1 MRFLTKFL
9 LLFLLMQII
18 IYSQAGGVLTGKV
31 IDSETGEA
39 IIGANVFLENTS
51 LGAATDLDGK
61 YYIKSI
67 PEGTYTIIFSYITH
81 TTQKIQNVG
90 ITSNSTKQLDIA
102 LKQNVIEVEEV
113 IVQATASNSYESA
126 LLNQQKKSSSIS
138 DGISAEQIKRAPDA
152 TSGDALKRV
161 TGVTINENKF
171 VFVRGTSERY
181 SVALLNNATLPS
193 TEPDKKT
200 FAFDLLPANLL
211 ENTVITK
218 SFTPDNPGDFSGGLV
233 KVNTIDFPS
242 KLTINLSYSTS
253 YSENTNL
260 NNFSTYSGGKTD
272 FLGIDD
278 GTRSLPSSFPAKFNS
293 SYKPDE
299 VVGFAKLLN
308 NNWKKESTKVPLNQS
323 FLFSIG
329 DGTSLIGQEFGFIA
343 ALSYKSSYQNSE
355 LQRNEYESSGEKR
368 FEYNGLQSSY
378 TVLWGG
384 LLNFSY
390 KISDLH
396 KISFKNTYSRTA
408 DDETTFLKGFQFSDA
423 GSEQEQTAFR
433 YVEREVYSG
442 QFSGEHHFKSLN
454 DSKLQWRFNHSSTLR
469 NEPDYRRVIYARE
482 IGSSDPMNVV
492 LGFQANLKNGGR
504 FFSHLK
510 EFSNSGGTDYSIPI
524 DQFKIK
530 TGLNY
535 DYRFRSFNSRLIGV
549 IVNAP
554 GNGYT
559 DYGIYTMPL
568 EEVFSPDNFRKNG
581 LSIDEYRNGTNN
593 YDANQTTGAAYL
605 MAEFPVYFLG
615 KELKIVGGFRFESSE
630 QKVSTMDLAETNPIF
645 INLKKNDIL
654 PSLNLTYR
662 LSEST
667 NIRFAYS
674 NTVNRPEL
682 RELAPFIYY
691 DFATQTSLRGNE
703 NIKRALIKNYDIR
716 FETYP
721 GFGEF
726 LSASLF
732 YKDMTDA
739 IEQVVISGGSLGS
752 ERTFMNA
759 DKAINYGFEIE
770 ARASLVHI
778 ADLLSNFSVNSN
790 YTWIKSDVT
799 LYQTETTIARTG
811 RPLQGQSPYSI
822 NTGISYQ
829 NIETGTNVNL
839 LYNRIGTR
847 IIEVANAYEEDVVE
861 KPRDLIDFSFTQ
873 RLIQN
878 VDLKFTAKD
887 ILGKEQIFLQGD
899 KIARKNSKV
908 SSYSLGISVKI

>member
-1 MRFLTKFL
+1 MRFSTKL
-9 LLFLLMQII
+9 ILLFLFMQILVF
-18 IYSQAGGVLTGKV
+18 SQTNGILTGKV

-67 PEGTYTIIFSYITH
+67 PTGTYTIVFSYITH
-81 TTQKIQNVG
+81 TTQRIQNVV
-90 ITSNSTKQLDIA
+90 ITPNATKQLDIA
-102 LKQNVIEVEEV
+102 LKQNVIEVDEV
-113 IVQATASNSYESA
+113 IVQATASNAYESA

-138 DGISAEQIKRAPDA
+138 DCISAEQIKRAPDA

-242 KLTINLSYSTS
+242 KLTINLNYSTS

-308 NNWKKESTKVPLNQS
+308 NNWKRESTKAPLNQS

-343 ALSYKSSYQNSE
+343 ALSYKTSYQNSE
-355 LQRNEYESSGEKR
+355 LQRNEYEASGEKR

-378 TVLWGG
+378 SVLWGG

-469 NEPDYRRVIYARE
+469 NEPDYRRVIYGRE

-504 FFSHLK
+504 FFSYLK

-559 DYGIYTMPL
+559 DYSIYTLPL

-605 MAEFPVYFLG
+605 MAEFPIYVLG
-615 KELKIVGGFRFESSE
+615 NELKIVGGFRFESSN
-630 QKVSTMDLAETNPIF
+630 QTVNTMDLAETNPLN
-645 INLKKNDIL
+645 INLKNNDIL

-667 NIRFAYS
+667 NLRFAYS

-703 NIKRALIKNYDIR
+703 NIKRSLIKNYDIR

-726 LSASLF
+726 LSVSLF

-739 IEQVVISGGSLGS
+739 IEQVVISGGALGS

-759 DKAINYGFEIE
+759 NKAINYGLELE
-770 ARASLVHI
+770 ARTSLQYI
-778 ADLLSNFSVNSN
+778 ADILSNFSINAN
-790 YTWIKSDVT
+790 YTRVKSDVT

-822 NTGISYQ
+822 NMGLSYQ
-829 NIETGTNVNL
+829 NIATGTNVNL
-839 LYNRIGTR
+839 LYNKIGTR

-861 KPRDLIDFSFTQ
+861 KPRDLIDFSITQ
-873 RLIQN
+873 RLIDD

-887 ILGKEQIFLQGD
+887 LLGKEQIFLQGD
-899 KIARKNSKV
+899 KVARKNTKA
-908 SSYSLGISVKI
+908 SSYSLGISLKI

>member
-1 MRFLTKFL
+1 MRFSTKFI
-9 LLFLLMQII
+9 LLFLFMQILVF
-18 IYSQAGGVLTGKV
+18 SQTNGVLTGKV

-67 PEGTYTIIFSYITH
+67 PSGTYTIVFSYITH
-81 TTQKIQNVG
+81 TTQKIQNIV
-90 ITSNSTKQLDIA
+90 ITSNETKQLDIA
-102 LKQNVIEVEEV
+102 LKQNVIEVDEV
-113 IVQATASNSYESA
+113 IVQATASNAYESA

-260 NNFSTYSGGKTD
+260 NNFTTYSGGKTD

-278 GTRSLPSSFPAKFNS
+278 GTRTLPSSFPAKFNS

-308 NNWKKESTKVPLNQS
+308 NNWKKESTKAPLNQS

-469 NEPDYRRVIYARE
+469 NEPDYRRVIYGRE

-504 FFSHLK
+504 FFSYLK

-559 DYGIYTMPL
+559 DYSIYTMPL

-716 FETYP
+716 FEIYP

-829 NIETGTNVNL
+829 NMETGTNVNL

-861 KPRDLIDFSFTQ
+861 KPRDLIDFSVTQ
-873 RLIQN
+873 RLIQD

>member
-1 MRFLTKFL
+1 MKFL
-9 LLFLLMQII
+9 FKCAVIILLMQAAVL
-18 IYSQAGGVLTGKV
+18 SQSNGILTGKV
-31 IDSETGEA
+31 VDAETGEI
-39 IIGANVFLENTS
+39 IIGANVLLENTT
-51 LGAATDLDGK
+51 LGAATDLEGK
-61 YYIKSI
+61 YYIKAI
-67 PEGTYTIIFSYITH
+67 PAGTYSVIFSYITH
-81 TTQKIQNVG
+81 TTQKITGVV
-90 ITSNSTKQLDIA
+90 ISSNLTKQLDIA
-102 LKQNVIEVEEV
+102 LKQNIIEVEEV
-113 IVQATASNSYESA
+113 IVQANASSAYESA

-200 FAFDLLPANLL
+200 FAFDLLPANVL
-211 ENTVITK
+211 ENTIITK
-218 SFTPDNPGDFSGGLV
+218 SFTPDSPGDFSGGLV

-242 KLTINLSYSTS
+242 KMTINLSYSTS
-253 YSENTNL
+253 YSGNANL
-260 NNFSTYSGGKTD
+260 SDFSKYSGGKTD

-278 GTRSLPSSFPAKFNS
+278 GSRSLPSSFPAKFNS
-293 SYKPDE
+293 SFKPDE
-299 VVGFAKLLN
+299 VVNYAKTLS
-308 NNWKKESTKVPLNQS
+308 NNWKTESVKAPLNQS

-329 DGTSLIGQEFGFIA
+329 DGTSLIGQQFGFIA
-343 ALSYKSSYQNSE
+343 ALSYKSSYQNTDMN
-355 LQRNEYESSGEKR
+355 RNEYEASGEKR
-368 FEYNGLQSSY
+368 FEYDGRQSTYS
-378 TVLWGG
+378 VLWGG
-384 LLNFSY
+384 LLNLSY

-408 DDETTFLKGFQFSDA
+408 DDETTFLKGFQYSDA

-442 QFSGEHHFKSLN
+442 QLSGEHQLRDFF
-454 DSKLQWRFNHSSTLR
+454 DSKLQWRYNHSSILR
-469 NEPDYRRVIYARE
+469 NEPDYKRVIYGRE
-482 IGSSDPMNVV
+482 MGSKDPMNVV

-504 FFSHLK
+504 FFSYLK
-510 EFSNSGGTDYSIPI
+510 EFSNSGGTDYTLPLG
-524 DQFKIK
+524 QFKIK

-559 DYGIYTMPL
+559 DFSLYTLPID
-568 EEVFSPDNFRKNG
+568 EIFAPENFRKNG

-593 YDANQTTGAAYL
+593 YNANQTTSAAYL
-605 MAEFPVYFLG
+605 MTEFPVYLLG
-615 KELKIVGGFRFESSE
+615 NELKIVGGFRFESSD
-630 QKVSTMDLAETNPIF
+630 QRVSTMDIAETNPLF
-645 INLKKNDIL
+645 VNLKKNDVL

-662 LSEST
+662 LSEVT

-691 DFATQTSLRGNE
+691 DFATQTSLRGNDKL
-703 NIKRALIKNYDIR
+703 KRALIKNFDVR
-716 FETYP
+716 FESYP

-739 IEQVVISGGSLGS
+739 IEQVVISGGALGS

-759 DKAINYGFEIE
+759 NKAINYGIEIE
-770 ARASLVHI
+770 ARTSLRYI
-778 ADLLSNFSVNSN
+778 TDLLSNFSINAN
-790 YTWIKSDVT
+790 YTRVKSEVT
-799 LYQTETTIARTG
+799 IFETETTLPRSG

-829 NIETGTNVNL
+829 NKETGTNINL
-839 LYNRIGTR
+839 LYNKIGER
-847 IIEVANAYEEDVVE
+847 IIEVANAYEEDIIE

-873 RLIQN
+873 TILKDI
-878 VDLKFTAKD
+878 DLKFTAKD
-887 ILGKEQIFLQGD
+887 ILGKEQVFYQGD

-908 SSYSLGISVKI
+908 SSYSLGFSVKF

>member
-1 MRFLTKFL
+1 
-9 LLFLLMQII
+9 MQILVF
-18 IYSQAGGVLTGKV
+18 SQTNGILTGKV

-67 PEGTYTIIFSYITH
+67 PTGTYTIVFSYITH
-81 TTQKIQNVG
+81 TTQRIQNVV
-90 ITSNSTKQLDIA
+90 ITPNATKQLDIA
-102 LKQNVIEVEEV
+102 LKQNVIEVDEV
-113 IVQATASNSYESA
+113 IVQATASNAYESA

-138 DGISAEQIKRAPDA
+138 DCISAEQIKRAPDA

-242 KLTINLSYSTS
+242 KLTINLNYSTS

-308 NNWKKESTKVPLNQS
+308 NNWKRESTKAPLNQS

-343 ALSYKSSYQNSE
+343 ALSYKTSYQNSE
-355 LQRNEYESSGEKR
+355 LQRNEYEASGEKR

-378 TVLWGG
+378 SVLWGG

-469 NEPDYRRVIYARE
+469 NEPDYRRVIYGRE

-504 FFSHLK
+504 FFSYLK

-559 DYGIYTMPL
+559 DYSIYTLPL

-605 MAEFPVYFLG
+605 MAEFPIYVLG
-615 KELKIVGGFRFESSE
+615 NELKIVGGFRFESSN
-630 QKVSTMDLAETNPIF
+630 QTVNTMDLAETNPLN
-645 INLKKNDIL
+645 INLKNNDIL

-667 NIRFAYS
+667 NLRFAYS

-703 NIKRALIKNYDIR
+703 NIKRSLIKNYDIR

-726 LSASLF
+726 LSVSLF

-739 IEQVVISGGSLGS
+739 IEQVVISGGALGS

-759 DKAINYGFEIE
+759 NKAINYGLELE
-770 ARASLVHI
+770 ARTSLQYI
-778 ADLLSNFSVNSN
+778 ADILSNFSINAN
-790 YTWIKSDVT
+790 YTRVKSDVT

-822 NTGISYQ
+822 NMGLSYQ
-829 NIETGTNVNL
+829 NIATGTNVNL
-839 LYNRIGTR
+839 LYNKIGTR

-861 KPRDLIDFSFTQ
+861 KPRDLIDFSITQ
-873 RLIQN
+873 RLIDD

-887 ILGKEQIFLQGD
+887 LLGKEQIFLQGD
-899 KIARKNSKV
+899 KVARKNTKA
-908 SSYSLGISVKI
+908 SSYSLGISLKI

>member
-1 MRFLTKFL
+1 MRFSTKFI
-9 LLFLLMQII
+9 LLFLFMQILVF
-18 IYSQAGGVLTGKV
+18 SQTNGVLTGKV

-67 PEGTYTIIFSYITH
+67 PTNTYTIVFSYITH
-81 TTQKIQNVG
+81 TTQRIQNVE
-90 ITSNSTKQLDIA
+90 ITSNATKQLDIA

-113 IVQATASNSYESA
+113 IVQASASNAYESA

-242 KLTINLSYSTS
+242 KLTINLNYSTS

-308 NNWKKESTKVPLNQS
+308 NNWKRESTKAPLNQS

-343 ALSYKSSYQNSE
+343 ALSYKTSYQNSE
-355 LQRNEYESSGEKR
+355 LQRNEYEASGEKR

-378 TVLWGG
+378 SVLWGG

-469 NEPDYRRVIYARE
+469 NEPDYRRVIYGRE
-482 IGSSDPMNVV
+482 IGSSDPLNVV

-504 FFSHLK
+504 FFSYLK

-559 DYGIYTMPL
+559 DYSIYTLPL

-605 MAEFPVYFLG
+605 MAEFPIYVLG
-615 KELKIVGGFRFESSE
+615 NELKIVGGFRFESSN
-630 QKVSTMDLAETNPIF
+630 QTVNTMDLAETNPLN
-645 INLKKNDIL
+645 INLKNNDIL

-667 NIRFAYS
+667 NLRFAYS

-703 NIKRALIKNYDIR
+703 NIKRSLIKNYDIR

-726 LSASLF
+726 VSVSLF

-759 DKAINYGFEIE
+759 NKAINYGLELE
-770 ARASLVHI
+770 ARTSLQYI
-778 ADLLSNFSVNSN
+778 ADILSNFSINAN
-790 YTWIKSDVT
+790 YTRVKSDVT

-822 NTGISYQ
+822 NMGLSYQ
-829 NIETGTNVNL
+829 NIASGTNVNL
-839 LYNRIGTR
+839 LFNKIGTR

-861 KPRDLIDFSFTQ
+861 KPRDLIDFSITQ
-873 RLIQN
+873 RLIDD
-878 VDLKFTAKD
+878 VDLKFTVKD
-887 ILGKEQIFLQGD
+887 LLGKEQIFLQGD
-899 KIARKNSKV
+899 KIARKNSKT
-908 SSYSLGISVKI
+908 SSYSLGISLKI